1 MVIRRYLAIG
11 AAALTVGLAVFLRA
25 GGTALAVLLG
35 LCLALGLIKALRR
48 CGGPCCAGCWPQH

>member
-25 GGTALAVLLG
+25 GGTAVSRFQA
-35 LCLALGLIKALRR
+35 
-48 CGGPCCAGCWPQH
+48 

>member
-35 LCLALGLIKALRR
+35 FALPWGSSKPCAR